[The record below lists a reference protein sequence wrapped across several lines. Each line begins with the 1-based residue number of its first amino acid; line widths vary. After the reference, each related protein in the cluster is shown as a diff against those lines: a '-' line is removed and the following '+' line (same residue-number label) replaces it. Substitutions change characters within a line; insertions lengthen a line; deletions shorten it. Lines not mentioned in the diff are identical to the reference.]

1 MKHRGRHR
9 RRKQGRAVRAFL
21 AGTAL
26 ALTAAATMISASQAT
41 VGDNPGALEP
51 VTRAAETGALSLHE
65 QLVPQATLDELAS
78 GMGKPV
84 GVSAVL
90 QSADRSLRGAVGCTA
105 TERTALPVAPA
116 ATRAYCWGAADTR
129 GWQAGAVT
137 TSGDA
142 DDDGWWKDNRVLLA
156 GWSRGTTKESGTDQ
170 STADRNTTD
179 RGLARVSF
187 VDANDLARPRYA
199 SVLLVVP
206 VDGGRD
212 YRALSSRLSGMVWYQ
227 DKLLVTAADGLYVY
241 DMNRVQRTTVDSA
254 AVGRVA
260 DGWSAHGHRFVL
272 PAVGSYR
279 LTGGSAAPRLGAI
292 SLDRSTAPDSLVAAE
307 RTAADSDRHA
317 RLWRYDFDT
326 DPARP
331 GLPATDATGAAH
343 AVEAYETEASG
354 IRGLLSHRVT
364 GTDRSDWYLG
374 RAPGATDRQG
384 SLWRQDTEGAEA
396 TRCGSENA
404 PRCWGVQAG
413 PLSYWEATGEV
424 WSQSG
429 QMLFAV
435 PLESIDRALD

>member
-41 VGDNPGALEP
+41 VGDNPGALTP
-51 VTRAAETGALSLHE
+51 LTRAADTGALRLQE
-65 QLVPQATLDELAS
+65 QSVPQATLDGLSS

-90 QSADRSLRGAVGCTA
+90 ETADRSLRDAAGCTA
-105 TERTALPVAPA
+105 TERSALPVAPT
-116 ATRAYCWGAADTR
+116 ATRAYCWDAADTR
-129 GWQAGAVT
+129 TWRAGAVT

-142 DDDGWWKDNRVLLA
+142 DDDGWWNDNRVILS
-156 GWSRGTTKESGTDQ
+156 GWNEGT
-170 STADRNTTD
+170 AD

-187 VDANDLARPRYA
+187 VDANDLAHLRYA
-199 SVLLVVP
+199 SALLVVP

-212 YRALSSRLSGMVWYQ
+212 YRALTSRLSGMVWYQ

-260 DGWSAHGHRFVL
+260 AGWSAHGHRFVL

-279 LTGGSAAPRLGAI
+279 LTGASAAPHLGGI
-292 SLDRSTAPDSLVAAE
+292 SLDRSTAPDSLVASE
-307 RTAADSDRHA
+307 RTAADSDRPA
-317 RLWRYDFDT
+317 RLWRYDFDK

-331 GLPATDATGAAH
+331 GLLATDATGSAS
-343 AVEAYETEASG
+343 AVEAYETDASG
-354 IRGLLSHRVT
+354 IEGVLSHRAS
-364 GTDRSDWYLG
+364 GAQDPAWYVG
-374 RAPGATDRQG
+374 RAPGSTDRHG
-384 SLWRQDTEGAEA
+384 SLWRQDAEGAEA
-396 TRCGSENA
+396 TRCGEQNA
-404 PRCWGVQAG
+404 PRCWGLQAG

-429 QMLFAV
+429 RMLFAM
-435 PLESIDRALD
+435 PLESIDGALG

>member
-51 VTRAAETGALSLHE
+51 LTRAAEVRALSLRE
-65 QLVPQATLDELAS
+65 QMVPQATLDELAS

-84 GVSAVL
+84 GVRAVL
-90 QSADRSLRGAVGCTA
+90 ESADRSLRAASGCTA
-105 TERTALPVAPA
+105 GERTALPVAPA
-116 ATRAYCWGAADTR
+116 ATRAYCWDAADTR
-129 GWQAGAVT
+129 GWRAGAVT

-142 DDDGWWKDNRVLLA
+142 DDDGWWNDNRVLLS
-156 GWSRGTTKESGTDQ
+156 GWSQG
-170 STADRNTTD
+170 ADG
-179 RGLARVSF
+179 RGLARVAF
-187 VDANDLARPRYA
+187 VDANDLGRLRYA
-199 SVLLVVP
+199 SALLVVP

-212 YRALSSRLSGMVWYQ
+212 YRALPSRLSGMVWYQ

-241 DMNRVQRTTVDSA
+241 DMNRVQRTTVDSP

-260 DGWSAHGHRFVL
+260 DGWSAHGQRFVL
-272 PAVGSYR
+272 PAVASYR
-279 LTGGSAAPRLGAI
+279 LTGASAAPRLGTI
-292 SLDRSTAPDSLVAAE
+292 SLDRSTAPDSLVASE
-307 RTAADSDRHA
+307 WTPTDSDEHA
-317 RLWRYDFDT
+317 RLWRYDFSK

-331 GLPATDATGAAH
+331 GLLATDATGLVP

-354 IRGLLSHRVT
+354 IKGLLSHRAA
-364 GTDRSDWYLG
+364 GADRADWYLG
-374 RAPGATDRQG
+374 RTPGTNDRQG
-384 SLWRQDTEGAEA
+384 SLWRQDPEGAEA
-396 TRCGSENA
+396 TRCGEENA
-404 PRCWGVQAG
+404 PRCWGTQVG

-429 QMLFAV
+429 RMLFAL
-435 PLESIDRALD
+435 PLSSIDSALG